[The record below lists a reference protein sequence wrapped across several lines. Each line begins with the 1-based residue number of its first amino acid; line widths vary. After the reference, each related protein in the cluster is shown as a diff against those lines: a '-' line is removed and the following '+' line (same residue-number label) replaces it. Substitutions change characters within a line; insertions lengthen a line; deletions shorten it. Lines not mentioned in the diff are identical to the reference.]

1 MKIFTVIVCAAL
13 LAGCRGA
20 HPKGT
25 ARFDDYDSLKIEQM
39 TGNNV
44 SRAVF
49 AKTIV
54 CLNARRET
62 RRVVAVTNSTTSIF
76 TNQAVH
82 AITNQTVSVATNLMV
97 TSMTNL
103 SPALP
108 LPPPPAAVE
117 NPGGA
122 AAETNGVAVVTNPAA
137 ALSTNATV
145 SVANN
150 ASGSISPNQRT
161 SNQQH
166 IRTINNQLT
175 TTSNNLSIAWM
186 TNLVVTAETNLV
198 VNYVTNTSVVSVT
211 NVIITP
217 TNGVAYDYFLYS
229 ELIPPPDFTLA
240 PGESLILLVDGV
252 RHGFSQGQSGTAF
265 VARKGFTSSL
275 YRVPPEVLV
284 AIANARDVRVRFR
297 GVNSVVERTLSRS
310 SRQNF
315 REFVAKYFAPPT
327 AAGSQEKLAGIDA
340 PADLAHR

>member
-122 AAETNGVAVVTNPAA
+122 AAETKGVAVVTNPAA
-137 ALSTNATV
+137 ALSTN
-145 SVANN
+145 
-150 ASGSISPNQRT
+150 
-161 SNQQH
+161 
-166 IRTINNQLT
+166 
-175 TTSNNLSIAWM
+175 
-186 TNLVVTAETNLV
+186 
-198 VNYVTNTSVVSVT
+198 VTNTSVVSVT